1 MLKITGVKLLVFTS
15 RRKVLNGM
23 TQLYA
28 QYVRYCKLSVIMW
41 SSKNLKSRIPLCSPC
56 DSRIPTPQKHEIPLP
71 LVTVIPTSRPCFQI
85 KSRISRQK
93 NAKSRIPP
101 NLLGTLLSQ
110 MPCFVLVRFSS
121 GHAVDLLR
129 ESYTLV

>member
-1 MLKITGVKLLVFTS
+1 
-15 RRKVLNGM
+15 
-23 TQLYA
+23 
-28 QYVRYCKLSVIMW
+28 MW
-41 SSKNLKSRIPLCSPC
+41 SRKNLKSRIPLCSPC

-101 NLLGTLLSQ
+101 NLLGTLSLYASTTC
-110 MPCFVLVRFSS
+110 MMTHRWRVVTRDRDKTSRYNLNY
-121 GHAVDLLR
+121 D
-129 ESYTLV
+129 SYQPLFYEIAKIERCVEYASIATCEYALIYTFRS